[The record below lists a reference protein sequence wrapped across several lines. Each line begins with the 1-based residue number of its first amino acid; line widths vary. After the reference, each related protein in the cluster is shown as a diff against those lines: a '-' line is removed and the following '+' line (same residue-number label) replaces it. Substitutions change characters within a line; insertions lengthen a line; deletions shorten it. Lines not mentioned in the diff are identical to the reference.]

1 MEKRVVLAA
10 MLMAGLLMLYQTLF
24 LSPPAET
31 PQPQKT
37 ETQAKPP
44 TSSAPSAPPTPGASQ
59 APTPPG
65 STSPGAAVPA
75 ASAVTPAP
83 VVPEHTAS
91 VESPL
96 YRAKVIS
103 RGGDLQEWE
112 LIYRG
117 QKSLVLPGLLGPTG
131 LTVERPGAPA
141 QIVDFT
147 LSADRLVPTPEKPD
161 GELRLAGEA
170 GSGLRISE
178 TLRFRADNYT
188 VERMIRVENRSA
200 TAQSADLSLAWRTPV
215 EWPKDRA
222 EQFQGQ
228 HPIRIVGLLQEG
240 LRREDLAQAATRVA
254 DGSWIA
260 LESEWYLSALIPK
273 SPGFKLVE
281 AKVNGTAHV
290 GVRVT
295 LPKLEPGQAWEG
307 IVLSYVGPKEY
318 DRLKAFG
325 IGLEKA
331 IYFGGFPLP
340 QNYGGLPMEW
350 VTVPLLWLLHLF
362 YTYTHNY
369 GVAIILLTVVMKA
382 IFFPLTVKSMR
393 SMKAMQAIQP
403 QVNQLRSKYK
413 NDTAKLQQETMAL
426 YRQHGVNP
434 LGGCLPMIV
443 QIPVFYALYVALS
456 VAVEIQNAPF
466 ICVGR
471 ASSWLPLLGGKEL
484 WICNL
489 ADYDPT
495 YILPLLMGA
504 SMFVQ
509 QKMTPV
515 MGDPRQAKIMLMM
528 PVVFTFMFLN
538 LPSGLVLYWTLSNVL
553 QIAQQYYM
561 DSGFKV
567 AKTPTRA
574 TKKA

>member
-10 MLMAGLLMLYQTLF
+10 MLMAGLLIVYQTLF

-31 PQPQKT
+31 PRPQNA
-37 ETQAKPP
+37 ETQTKSA
-44 TSSAPSAPPTPGASQ
+44 TSPAAP
-59 APTPPG
+59 PPG
-65 STSPGAAVPA
+65 SAPAGPAPGAPAPVAAPPAAVPVAPA
-75 ASAVTPAP
+75 A
-83 VVPEHTAS
+83 PEHVAS

-96 YRAKVIS
+96 YRGKVIS

-117 QKSLVLPGLLGPTG
+117 QKPLVIPGMLGPTG
-131 LTVERPGAPA
+131 LIVERAGAPA
-141 QIVDFT
+141 QIVGFT
-147 LSADRLVPTPEKPD
+147 LAADRLVLTPEKPD
-161 GELRLAGEA
+161 GELRLSGED
-170 GSGLRISE
+170 GFGLRISE

-188 VERMIRVENRSA
+188 VERVIRVENRNPA
-200 TAQSADLSLAWRTPV
+200 AQTADLLLAWRAPG
-215 EWPKDRA
+215 EWPTDRA

-228 HPIRIVGLLQEG
+228 RPIRVVGLLQEG
-240 LRREDLAQAATRVA
+240 LRREDIAHAATRLV
-254 DGSWIA
+254 DGTWIA
-260 LESEWYLSALIPK
+260 LESEWYVSAFIPK
-273 SPGFKLVE
+273 SPGFKLAE
-281 AKVNGTAHV
+281 TKVNGAVQV
-290 GVRVT
+290 GARVT
-295 LPKLEPGQAWEG
+295 LPRLQPGQAWEG
-307 IVLSYVGPKEY
+307 TVLTYVGPKEY

-340 QNYGGLPMEW
+340 QSYGGLPMEW

-362 YTYTHNY
+362 FHYTGNY
-369 GVAIILLTVVMKA
+369 GVAIILLTVIMKA
-382 IFFPLTVKSMR
+382 IFFPLTVKSMK

-403 QVNQLRSKYK
+403 QVNQLRSKLK

-466 ICVGR
+466 ICFGR
-471 ASSWLPLLGGKEL
+471 APGWLPLLGGKDL

-489 ADYDPT
+489 ADFDPT
-495 YILPLLMGA
+495 YILPLLMGV

-515 MGDPRQAKIMLMM
+515 MGDPRQAKIMLLM

-561 DSGFKV
+561 DSGAKV
-567 AKTPTRA
+567 KAPSRA

>member
-10 MLMAGLLMLYQTLF
+10 MLMAGLLMVYQAFF
-24 LSPPAET
+24 LSSPTET
-31 PQPQKT
+31 PQPQKA
-37 ETQAKPP
+37 ETQAK
-44 TSSAPSAPPTPGASQ
+44 T
-59 APTPPG
+59 PG
-65 STSPGAAVPA
+65 STAIPVPGSAPAPA
-75 ASAVTPAP
+75 ASSGAGAPAAAP
-83 VVPEHTAS
+83 AAAPLASTAPAVPEHTAT
-91 VESPL
+91 VEGPL

-103 RGGDLQEWE
+103 HGGDLQEWE

-117 QKSLVLPGLLGPTG
+117 QKPLVIPGLLGPTG
-131 LTVERPGAPA
+131 LSVERAGAPA
-141 QIVDFT
+141 QVVGFT
-147 LSADRLVPTPEKPD
+147 LSTDRVVLTMDKPE
-161 GELRLAGEA
+161 GELRL
-170 GSGLRISE
+170 SGDDGFGFRINE

-188 VERMIRVENRSA
+188 VERVIRVENRGSA
-200 TAQSADLSLAWRTPV
+200 AQTADLLLAWRAPV
-215 EWPKDRA
+215 EWPKEKA

-228 HPIRIVGLLQEG
+228 HPVRVVGLLQDG
-240 LRREDLAQAATRVA
+240 LRREDLAHATTRLV

-260 LESEWYLSALIPK
+260 LESEWYVSALIPK

-281 AKVNGTAHV
+281 TKVNGTAHL
-290 GVRVT
+290 GARVS
-295 LPKLEPGQAWEG
+295 LPKLQPGQAWEG
-307 IVLSYVGPKEY
+307 SVLSYVGPKEY

-362 YTYTHNY
+362 YSFTLNY
-369 GVAIILLTVVMKA
+369 GVAIILLTIIMKA
-382 IFFPLTVKSMR
+382 LFFPLTVKSMK

-403 QVNQLRSKYK
+403 QVNQLRSKLK

-434 LGGCLPMIV
+434 LGGCLPMVV

-466 ICVGR
+466 ICFGR
-471 ASSWLPLLGGKEL
+471 APGWLPLLGSKEL

-495 YILPLLMGA
+495 YILPLLMGV

-515 MGDPRQAKIMLMM
+515 MGDPRQAKIMLLM

-553 QIAQQYYM
+553 QIGQQYYM
-561 DSGFKV
+561 DSGAKAKV
-567 AKTPTRA
+567 PTRA

>member
-10 MLMAGLLMLYQTLF
+10 MMMAGLLMLYQTLF

-31 PQPQKT
+31 PKPQNT

-44 TSSAPSAPPTPGASQ
+44 TSPTAPPGVAPAPASPGPVSA
-59 APTPPG
+59 
-65 STSPGAAVPA
+65 GAAVPA
-75 ASAVTPAP
+75 TSAAP
-83 VVPEHTAS
+83 VPEHTAS

-112 LIYRG
+112 LTYRG
-117 QKSLVLPGLLGPTG
+117 QKPLVMPGLLGPTG
-131 LTVERPGAPA
+131 LTVERAGAPA

-147 LSADRLVPTPEKPD
+147 LSADRLVLTPEKPE
-161 GELRLAGEA
+161 GELRLSGQD
-170 GSGLRISE
+170 GFGLRINE

-188 VERMIRVENRSA
+188 VERVIRVENRSP
-200 TAQSADLSLAWRTPV
+200 TAQSADLALAWRAPV

-228 HPIRIVGLLQEG
+228 HPIRVVGLLQEG
-240 LRREDLAQAATRVA
+240 LRREDFAQATTRLA
-254 DGSWIA
+254 DGTWIA

-281 AKVNGTAHV
+281 AKVNGTTQV

-295 LPKLEPGQAWEG
+295 LPKLQPGQAWEG
-307 IVLSYVGPKEY
+307 TVLSYVGPKEY

-350 VTVPLLWLLHLF
+350 VTVPLLWLMHLF
-362 YTYTHNY
+362 YSYTHNY
-369 GVAIILLTVVMKA
+369 GVAIILLTVIMKA
-382 IFFPLTVKSMR
+382 LFFPLTVKSMR

-434 LGGCLPMIV
+434 LGGCLPMVV

-466 ICVGR
+466 ICFGR
-471 ASSWLPLLGGKEL
+471 APSWLPLLGGKEL

-495 YILPLLMGA
+495 YILPLLMGV

-515 MGDPRQAKIMLMM
+515 MGDPRQAKIMLLM

-561 DSGFKV
+561 DSG
-567 AKTPTRA
+567 AKAAKIPTRA